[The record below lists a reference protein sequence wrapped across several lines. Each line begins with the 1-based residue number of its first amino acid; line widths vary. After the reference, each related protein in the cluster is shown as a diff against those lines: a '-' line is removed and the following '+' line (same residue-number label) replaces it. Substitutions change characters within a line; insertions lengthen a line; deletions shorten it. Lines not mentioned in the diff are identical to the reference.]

1 MDELAQV
8 LRSLQDV
15 MDGADSLLAASAIT
29 ITDTRSTLGD
39 ASETVEKV
47 NARIDKMIAAL
58 ETARDLTSDED
69 VQAQLDAA
77 ISGLEELRTAVDGS
91 GISPVQDELLAT
103 VAKVRQTLR
112 TAAVS
117 TNRQV
122 SDYIHDAGERAQS
135 SLRAVQDLLTA
146 SSGTL
151 GSVSD
156 TLRSYSGAVASAQ
169 PTLAAGA
176 ALAQSVSR

>member
-1 MDELAQV
+1 M
-8 LRSLQDV
+8 
-15 MDGADSLLAASAIT
+15 
-29 ITDTRSTLGD
+29 
-39 ASETVEKV
+39 
-47 NARIDKMIAAL
+47 
-58 ETARDLTSDED
+58 
-69 VQAQLDAA
+69 
-77 ISGLEELRTAVDGS
+77 DGS
-91 GISPVQDELLAT
+91 GISQVQDELLAMA
-103 VAKVRQTLR
+103 AKVRQTLR

-135 SLRAVQDLLTA
+135 SLCAVQDLLTA

-169 PTLAAGA
+169 PRLPPALRWRRVSPVIWPIWRRMSAA
-176 ALAQSVSR
+176 